1 MSALRLFGIAFGV
14 LGLVFSF
21 LFFRHRRFSRFDF
34 ILGTL
39 ASIFVLAI
47 SIYPPIA
54 STLRG
59 ILALQ
64 KEQRGRLIALL
75 VFSSF
80 LLWGL
85 LLYTRMKQ
93 HLAEERFDRLVR
105 ALGLRDFTH
114 KQPLKNIIK
123 PITVVIPAYEEEENI
138 GEVLK
143 KMPREVMG
151 KEATALVVIDGGEDN
166 TEGVVKAAGFPVIK
180 NPIHR
185 GGGAALKLGFDI
197 AVAGGAEIIVTMDAD
212 GQHKPEEISDLVEP
226 ILAGKADVVIGSR
239 ILGRSM
245 ARSRLRT
252 FGVRLF
258 SRLINFL
265 AATHISDCSSGFRAL
280 RAKSLKKMHLK
291 QDQYHTA
298 ELIIDAAKKGLRLTE
313 APITLLPRR
322 RGQSKKGKDWGY
334 ALNFIKTILTTWW
347 RP

>member
-1 MSALRLFGIAFGV
+1 M
-14 LGLVFSF
+14 GLVLSF

-34 ILGTL
+34 IIGTL
-39 ASIFVLAI
+39 ASLFLLGI

-54 STLRG
+54 SILRD
-59 ILALQ
+59 ILRLHQ
-64 KEQRGRLIALL
+64 DQRGRLIALL
-75 VFSSF
+75 VLSSI

-105 ALGLRDFTH
+105 ALGFRDFAPG
-114 KQPLKNIIK
+114 QPLENVIK
-123 PITVVIPAYEEEENI
+123 PITVVIPAYEEEKNI
-138 GEVLK
+138 GKVLK
-143 KMPREVMG
+143 EMPREVMG

-166 TEGVVKAAGFPVIK
+166 TEGVVKEAGFPAIRS
-180 NPIHR
+180 PIHR

-212 GQHKPEEISDLVEP
+212 GQHRPEEIPVLVEP
-226 ILAGKADVVIGSR
+226 ILAGEADMVIGSR

-245 ARSRLRT
+245 ARNRLRS

-258 SRLINFL
+258 SRIINLL
-265 AATHISDCSSGFRAL
+265 AATHISDCSSGFRAV
-280 RAKSLKKMHLK
+280 RAEVLKKVHLR

-298 ELIIDAAKKGLRLTE
+298 ELIIDAAKRGLRLTE
-313 APITLLPRR
+313 APITILSRHA
-322 RGQSKKGKDWGY
+322 GQSKKGKDWRYG
-334 ALNFIKTILTTWW
+334 LHFIKTILTTWW

>member
-1 MSALRLFGIAFGV
+1 VSTLRLFGTAFGV
-14 LGLVFSF
+14 LGLVLSF

-39 ASIFVLAI
+39 ASLFLLGI

-105 ALGLRDFTH
+105 ALGFRDFTGQ
-114 KQPLKNIIK
+114 QPLENIIK

-151 KEATALVVIDGGEDN
+151 KETTALVVIDGGEDN
-166 TEGVVKAAGFPVIK
+166 TEGVVTSAGFAAIRS
-180 NPIHR
+180 PIHR

-212 GQHKPEEISDLVEP
+212 GQHKPEEIPNLVEP
-226 ILAGKADVVIGSR
+226 ILADQADVVIGSR

-245 ARSRLRT
+245 ARSHLRAL
-252 FGVRLF
+252 GVRLF
-258 SRLINFL
+258 SRIINLL
-265 AATHISDCSSGFRAL
+265 AATHISDCSSGFRAF
-280 RAKSLKKMHLK
+280 RAEALKKVRLK

-298 ELIIDAAKKGLRLTE
+298 ELIIEVAKKGLRLTE

-322 RGQSKKGKDWGY
+322 GGQSKKGKNLRY
-334 ALNFIKTILTTWW
+334 AVNFIKTILTTWW